1 MKGIERQAEWKGR
14 GYKPGKMDEFIRDNL
29 KTTRNMDKVN
39 SPQQMAVDT
48 KEVGRMEGSTERE
61 HSMER
66 MARW

>member
-39 SPQQMAVDT
+39 SP
-48 KEVGRMEGSTERE
+48 
-61 HSMER
+61 
-66 MARW
+66 